1 MGIFDL
7 LSPWFSWLDGVL
19 LEVVSS
25 PLLRLTLWGIA
36 GSALSMWL
44 YVRFSSQ
51 EKLAQLKLELI
62 ETRQS
67 LAQYDSDFKGAL
79 EIIQRLLTLSL
90 KQIGLIIGPTI
101 LASLPV
107 LFLLVWLGTTYNYH
121 LPTPGTLVEVK
132 LFPSQVKLQWHPQ
145 ANQGL
150 GEGQWQMKWPTNEQ
164 PLQLHDSTGQLIT
177 TFPWSQ
183 AIPILHKR
191 QWWNLFIGNP
201 VGYIPQHADLER
213 LEIALPENKYLT
225 FGPEWM
231 QSSEAFFLIVMLLCS
246 VAIKL
251 GFRIH

>member
-7 LSPWFSWLDGVL
+7 LSPLFSWLDAL
-19 LEVVSS
+19 LGEVSS
-25 PLLRLTLWGIA
+25 PLFRLTLWGIVGA
-36 GSALSMWL
+36 ALSMWL

-79 EIIQRLLTLSL
+79 EITQRLLILSL
-90 KQIGLIIGPTI
+90 KQIGLVIGPTI

-107 LFLLVWLGTTYNYH
+107 LFLLVWLGTTYNYQ
-121 LPTPGTLVEVK
+121 LPTPGTLIEVK
-132 LFPSQVKLQWHPQ
+132 LFPSQVKPQWHSQ
-145 ANQGL
+145 ASKGL
-150 GEGQWQMKWPTNEQ
+150 EEGQWQIKWPIPEQ
-164 PLQLHDSTGQLIT
+164 PLQLHDSTDQLIT

-191 QWWNLFIGNP
+191 QWWNFLIGNP
-201 VGYIPQHADLER
+201 VGYIPQNADLER
-213 LEIALPENKYLT
+213 LEIALAENKYLT

-246 VAIKL
+246 IAIKL

>member
-1 MGIFDL
+1 MGVFDL
-7 LSPWFSWLDGVL
+7 FSPGFSWLDAL
-19 LEVVSS
+19 LGEVSS

-51 EKLAQLKLELI
+51 EKLAQLKLKLI

-67 LAQYDSDFKGAL
+67 LAQYDNDFKGAL
-79 EIIQRLLTLSL
+79 EITQQLLMLSL
-90 KQIGLIIGPTI
+90 KQLGLVIGPTI

-107 LFLLVWLGTTYNYH
+107 LFLLLWLGTTYNYY
-121 LPTPGTLVEVK
+121 LPTSGTLIEVK
-132 LFPSQVKLQWHPQ
+132 LLPSQVKPQWNPQ
-145 ANQGL
+145 ARKGL
-150 GEGQWQMKWPTNEQ
+150 AEGQWQIMWSTAEQ
-164 PLQLHDSTGQLIT
+164 PLQLYDSTGQLIT

-191 QWWNLFIGNP
+191 QWWNFFIGNP
-201 VGYIPQHADLER
+201 VGYIPKSADLEKI
-213 LEIALPENKYLT
+213 EIALPENKYLT

-231 QSSEAFFLIVMLLCS
+231 QSSEAFFLLVMLLCS

-251 GFRIH
+251 VFRIH